1 LSVTFRGLYR
11 KTTRGVTVE
20 LPAKILMTASAGII
34 LLLGTLHLIYT
45 FYGPK
50 LLPRDPALQAAMKEV
65 HPVITRQTT
74 MWRAWVGFN
83 ASHSMGAILFGL
95 TYGFLALFHAELL
108 FHSAYL
114 LIVGFAML
122 AGLFLL
128 GKVYWFRVPFVGIGI
143 SSLCYVVSVISAWA

>member
-1 LSVTFRGLYR
+1 MQLAARF
-11 KTTRGVTVE
+11 
-20 LPAKILMTASAGII
+20 LMVASAGII

-45 FYGPK
+45 FHGPK

-74 MWRAWVGFN
+74 MWRAWMGFN

-95 TYGFLALFHAELL
+95 VYAFLALYHAELL

-114 LIVGFAML
+114 LAVGFAML
-122 AGLFLL
+122 AGLFVL
-128 GKVYWFRVPFVGIGI
+128 GKVYWFRVPFIGIGT
-143 SSLCYVVSVISAWA
+143 SLLCYVISILSAWA